1 MEQSIKKKVLFIC
14 NHNSARSQIAEGLV
28 NHFFKET
35 WEAKSAGI
43 VSTEVNP
50 FAIKAMK
57 QIGIDISGHTSK
69 TIDTFKNENFDLVVI
84 VCDSE
89 KEVCPFFPGKK
100 VIHKNFADPS
110 AFEGNDIEKLKV
122 FCRTRDEIKEWLVS
136 NLINYEKKK

>member
-1 MEQSIKKKVLFIC
+1 MIKKKVLFIC

-69 TIDTFKNENFDLVVI
+69 TIDTFKDENFDLVVTM
-84 VCDSE
+84 CDSE
-89 KEVCPFFPGKK
+89 KGICPFFPGKSN
-100 VIHKNFADPS
+100 IYISFADPS
-110 AFEGNDIEKLKV
+110 TFEGNDIEKLKV
-122 FCRTRDEIKEWLVS
+122 FYRTRDEIKEWLVS
-136 NLINYEKKK
+136 NLINYDKKK